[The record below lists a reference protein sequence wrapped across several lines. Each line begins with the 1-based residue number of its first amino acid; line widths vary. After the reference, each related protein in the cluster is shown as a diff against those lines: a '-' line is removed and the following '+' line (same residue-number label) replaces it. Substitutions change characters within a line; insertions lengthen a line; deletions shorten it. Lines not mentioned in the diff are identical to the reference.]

1 MTTRYKKFIEDFSIE
16 LVETYNDTKPLTNR
30 EKKIISEA
38 TNKYLHLEAVK
49 KQILEERT
57 MTNYERKQKKL
68 TNNTSE
74 TTVLNDP
81 ALFED
86 VIDSKSQS
94 RSSSPKNKTN
104 KTNKTNR
111 TNKINSSEIEMET
124 ETEIRLTNKDKKI
137 LRESQVTKILEDLN
151 QKKNDQLKILDE
163 FNRNKQERES
173 MIKNLDQKIHD
184 EIEKKKQK
192 VEEEVKQK
200 LYDQIRITEEMEAQI
215 KIKKIEQLRLI
226 KEIEQTKS
234 EHKFSDKKECKI
246 CFNDFDKLKT
256 LIPCGHYGFCND
268 CVSGLQ
274 NKCPECRKY
283 VQNSV
288 ITYT

>member
-86 VIDSKSQS
+86 VIDSKSRS

-163 FNRNKQERES
+163 FNRNKQ
-173 MIKNLDQKIHD
+173 
-184 EIEKKKQK
+184 
-192 VEEEVKQK
+192 
-200 LYDQIRITEEMEAQI
+200 
-215 KIKKIEQLRLI
+215 
-226 KEIEQTKS
+226 
-234 EHKFSDKKECKI
+234 
-246 CFNDFDKLKT
+246 
-256 LIPCGHYGFCND
+256 
-268 CVSGLQ
+268 
-274 NKCPECRKY
+274 
-283 VQNSV
+283 
-288 ITYT
+288 